1 MSRLKISLK
10 SWHERLPNVVS
21 FLFFIGIWISLSF
34 WFQQWLSP
42 PKQAVELL
50 PLAEQKIP
58 PLTSAANLFGGS
70 EQSSALANVQING
83 VIRSN
88 SAKDSIVI
96 IAADGGPSRALRLN
110 AEIMPGIVV
119 KAINSRSVIVSGKG
133 AEREIA
139 LPAFASQGGVVP
151 DTAGF
156 AAQNNANAYRPPLP
170 TRAVVSSPAPIP
182 VASVAGT
189 AGASNAET
197 GASGAGNTV
206 QGYTGANQPM
216 NSIPLQEPQV
226 VAPSNAYRR

>member
-1 MSRLKISLK
+1 MTTIHDPR
-10 SWHERLPNVVS
+10 
-21 FLFFIGIWISLSF
+21 
-34 WFQQWLSP
+34 
-42 PKQAVELL
+42 LL
-50 PLAEQKIP
+50 PFSFSRNFGLLAQ
-58 PLTSAANLFGGS
+58 AGVGGDGTDVWV
-70 EQSSALANVQING
+70 SSATK
-83 VIRSN
+83 S
-88 SAKDSIVI
+88 SA
-96 IAADGGPSRALRLN
+96 IAEVGRRFGRLRLHTMAREQLEAAIAKAYAGSGGPSRALRLN

-119 KAINSRSVIVSGKG
+119 KAINSRSVIVTGKG

-139 LPAFASQGGVVP
+139 LPAFASQGGIVP
-151 DTAGF
+151 DAAGL
-156 AAQNNANAYRPPLP
+156 AGQNNANAYRPPLP